1 MILEDGMLILAIG
14 IAIMAL
20 IVIPVLNH
28 FLHDKPRIFIG
39 LFVGY
44 IVVLIICS
52 VGMPYREVSSH
63 KEDVVTESYELI
75 KGNSETLI
83 HGEANG
89 SGFGN
94 AIALYSTYEMNI
106 NENNEFSC
114 YIKNK
119 DGEIERK
126 SLDFASLTIKE
137 VDKDE
142 ARLEYLQEKNTIE
155 WHSLFLGDKQ
165 TTEINDKEKP
175 YRLIVPEGTI
185 TDDTEFNFE

>member
-75 KGNSETLI
+75 KGNSETPI
-83 HGEANG
+83 HGEARG
-89 SGFGN
+89 LGVGLISS
-94 AIALYSTYEMNI
+94 YQMNI

-126 SLDFASLTIKE
+126 NLDFASLTIKE

-142 ARLEYLQEKNTIE
+142 ARLEYLQEENTIE

-165 TTEINDKEKP
+165 TTETNDKEKP

>member
-1 MILEDGMLILAIG
+1 MMLLENGTLIICIG
-14 IAIMAL
+14 LVFMVL
-20 IVIPVLNH
+20 IVVPVLNH
-28 FLHDKPRIFIG
+28 FLHEKPKIFIG
-39 LFVGY
+39 FLVGY
-44 IVVLIICS
+44 IVVLMICS
-52 VGMPYREVSSH
+52 VGIPYNEVSSR
-63 KEDVVTESYELI
+63 KEDVVIESYELI
-75 KGNSETLI
+75 KGNSETPI
-83 HGEANG
+83 HGEARG
-89 SGFGN
+89 LGVGLISS
-94 AIALYSTYEMNI
+94 YQMNI

-126 SLDFASLTIKE
+126 NLDFASLTIKE

-142 ARLEYLQEKNTIE
+142 ARLEYLQEENTIE

-165 TTEINDKEKP
+165 TTETNDKEKP

>member
-1 MILEDGMLILAIG
+1 MLLENGTFIIAIG
-14 IAIMAL
+14 IVFMVL
-20 IVIPVLNH
+20 ILVPVLDRV
-28 FLHDKPRIFIG
+28 LHDKPRMYIG
-39 LFVGY
+39 LIVGF
-44 IVVLIICS
+44 IVVLMICS
-52 VGMPYREVSSH
+52 VGLPYNEVSSH
-63 KEDVVTESYELI
+63 KEDIVIESYELI

-83 HGEANG
+83 HGEARG
-89 SGFGN
+89 LGVGLISS
-94 AIALYSTYEMNI
+94 YQMNI

-119 DGEIERK
+119 DGEIERI

-142 ARLEYLQEKNTIE
+142 ARLEYLQEENTIE

-165 TTEINDKEKP
+165 TTETNDKEKP